1 MIRSTSIKLA
11 HGSGGRLSNE
21 LINDLFFPA
30 FNNPILTQA
39 HDGALLTVDSR
50 KLAFSTDS
58 FVVNPYFFAG
68 GNIGELAVN
77 GTVNDLAM
85 CGAIPQFL
93 SAAFILEEGFPIK
106 DLQVIVKSMAAAA
119 QSAQVQIVTGDTK
132 VVERGAAD
140 GIFINTSGV
149 GIINHQQK
157 ISPDNAQLGDV
168 IITNGYIGDHG
179 IAILSQREGLS
190 FETTIQSDSAALH
203 TLVAS
208 ILTASANVHVLRDPT
223 RGGIAA
229 TLNEIAQASEVE
241 IRLEEY
247 AIPMRDSVRA
257 ACDLLGLDPLIIAN
271 EGKLIAIVAEADSAA
286 VLQAMQLHPLGK
298 ESAIIGRVMNNNPGK
313 VTLETSIGS
322 LRLIEMPL
330 GEQLP
335 RIC

>member
-1 MIRSTSIKLA
+1 MTSASIKLA
-11 HGSGGRLSNE
+11 HGSGGRLSNA
-21 LINDLFFPA
+21 LIHDLFFPA
-30 FNNPILTQA
+30 FNNPILNQA
-39 HDGALLTVDSR
+39 HDGALLTMHSR
-50 KLAFSTDS
+50 QLAFSSDS
-58 FVVNPYFFAG
+58 FVVKPYFFPG

-93 SAAFILEEGFPIK
+93 SVAFILEEGFPMNHLK
-106 DLQVIVKSMAAAA
+106 AIVKSMAAAA
-119 QSAQVQIVTGDTK
+119 QHAQVQIVTGDTK

-140 GIFINTSGV
+140 GVFINTSGI

-157 ISPDNAQLGDV
+157 ISPNNAQAGDV

-179 IAILSQREGLS
+179 IAILSQREGLF
-190 FETTIQSDSAALH
+190 FETTIQSDTAALH

-208 ILTASANVHVLRDPT
+208 ILTASANVRVLRDPT
-223 RGGIAA
+223 RGGVAGV
-229 TLNEIAQASEVE
+229 LNEIALASQVE
-241 IRLEEY
+241 IRLDEV

-271 EGKLIAIVAEADSAA
+271 EGKLITIVPKADSAA

-298 ESAIIGRVMNNNPGK
+298 ESAIIGRVLNNNPGK
-313 VTLETSIGS
+313 VTLETRIGS
-322 LRLIEMPL
+322 LRLVEMPL